1 MRAALIALLLTIG
14 SQAGAECGNL
24 CDAHWWFTAT
34 EADVQAELDGGADV
48 MARTE
53 YGNTPLHSAAL
64 SGSPA
69 NVQALQAAGADV
81 MARTEGGWTPLH
93 GAGNPEVIQAL
104 LNAGADV
111 MARDWEGATPLH
123 LANNSEVIQALL
135 NVGADIIR
143 ELKLEKHH
151 FTRLLGGFSLIIL

>member
-1 MRAALIALLLTIG
+1 MRATLTALMLIIA
-14 SQAGAECGNL
+14 SQAGAGCGNL

-34 EADVQAELDGGADV
+34 EADVRAELDGGADV

-69 NVQALQAAGADV
+69 SVQTLLDAGADV
-81 MARTEGGWTPLH
+81 MARTTTGWTPLH

-111 MARDWEGATPLH
+111 MARKKIG
-123 LANNSEVIQALL
+123 
-135 NVGADIIR
+135 
-143 ELKLEKHH
+143 
-151 FTRLLGGFSLIIL
+151 